1 MDHRIHLSPLPQIR
15 LDHGCHH
22 SRNRCFTMGLMGQA
36 GQGCVLALPET
47 QPKFDTRIGLSHVPC
62 PYGWEKVPL
71 LFGLVRWGAIRF
83 KTIWFKKCL
92 SWIPTLRQDF
102 QEQFQLTLFRLS
114 GLRVAQRFSASRKLV
129 QQGTNPFTK
138 GHGIGPK

>member
-1 MDHRIHLSPLPQIR
+1 
-15 LDHGCHH
+15 
-22 SRNRCFTMGLMGQA
+22 
-36 GQGCVLALPET
+36 
-47 QPKFDTRIGLSHVPC
+47 
-62 PYGWEKVPL
+62 
-71 LFGLVRWGAIRF
+71 
-83 KTIWFKKCL
+83 L